1 MNLET
6 FCLLICS
13 LLYLYNVHL
22 LAVKAKNY
30 KYMYCAF
37 LKNRLC
43 FKGYLNVLNNIHFI
57 CIFVGAFLVVQN
69 EGKF

>member
-13 LLYLYNVHL
+13 MLYLYNVHL

-30 KYMYCAF
+30 KYCAF

-43 FKGYLNVLNNIHFI
+43 FKGYLNVLNNIDFI
-57 CIFVGAFLVVQN
+57 YIFVGAFLVVQN

>member
-1 MNLET
+1 
-6 FCLLICS
+6 
-13 LLYLYNVHL
+13 
-22 LAVKAKNY
+22 
-30 KYMYCAF
+30 MYCAF